1 MIRMTRMTRR
11 FAVIAVSLM
20 ALAACNKAPGAGA
33 ALTPAE
39 GDMSMGAASAKVTVV
54 EYASAACPFCA
65 KFNNE
70 SFPEFMTKY
79 IDSGKVH
86 YVFREML
93 VGGSSEVSMAAAG
106 FLMARCAGKDK
117 YFPILDEIFHQQDA
131 IYKSGDLRGGLLKI
145 AMSAGMSEAQFT
157 TCVSDEKALNALNAR
172 VESANKDGID
182 STPTF
187 VVNGNKLPAGPT
199 LAQLEA
205 AVDQAEK

>member
-1 MIRMTRMTRR
+1 MVRTPRR
-11 FAVIAVSLM
+11 FALIAASLL
-20 ALAACNKAPGAGA
+20 ALAACAKPAGSAAVAPA
-33 ALTPAE
+33 A
-39 GDMSMGAASAKVTVV
+39 GDMSMGDPNAKVTVV

-65 KFNNE
+65 RFNNE
-70 SFPEFMTKY
+70 SFPAFKTKY
-79 IDSGKVH
+79 IDTGKVH

-93 VGGSSEVSMAAAG
+93 VGGSGEVSMAAAG

-117 YFPILDEIFHQQDA
+117 YFPILDEIFHAQDA

-145 AMSAGMSEAQFT
+145 AESAGMSEAQFT
-157 TCVSDEKALNALNAR
+157 ACVSDGKALNDLNAR

-199 LAQLEA
+199 LAALET